1 MFEVHGED
9 QQQEQQLLKPRHA
22 ATAAPSM
29 TCIETLLTC
38 FSITGVQQWSS
49 SLVVVRSDSKPGAAA
64 ASCSTTTSLRH
75 RAMQIVKGIVS
86 ATLVAMATVLG
97 MYAVLGSEQNRAVMT
112 IWFNSGNITALRQ
125 QQQQLLLVPAASSP
139 AAAAAAAVVQEK
151 KDKVHDQ
158 ACAGKY
164 IYIYDLPELF
174 NTALFEDYCQGRTMW
189 HTMCSALVNK
199 GLGKPI
205 TAAAAVPRQLWYQT
219 DQFALEVIIHERM
232 KLYKCVTK
240 DRSLASAFYLPYY
253 IGLDIARNL
262 FTPHI
267 QVRDKL
273 SHQFVG
279 WLLAQPEWRRRG
291 GADHVFV
298 LGRVVWDFYRKEP
311 TNEWGVPLLHDPE
324 LKNMTKL
331 LIERD
336 PYSPTATMV
345 GIPYPTSFH
354 PETDEDVRAWQR
366 VVRESNR
373 DNLVSFAGAPRKAEF
388 HGQLRGT
395 LLKQCMNYSR
405 NCTLLDCSK
414 VSCPRYPQ
422 FVTGLFLRSVFCLQP
437 PGDSPTR
444 KGIFDCLIAGCIP
457 VFFSNDSAYDQYVW
471 HLPRNGRSYSVFISE
486 DQVQKDRCNVMEIVA
501 GISAKRVKAMQEA
514 IVDIIPGLVYAK
526 PGHRLVQFKDAF
538 DVIIDHLLAQSTSR
552 LQTQQGL
559 G

>member
-1 MFEVHGED
+1 MLILLPSFGGF
-9 QQQEQQLLKPRHA
+9 LLKK
-22 ATAAPSM
+22 
-29 TCIETLLTC
+29 TLQGFYNL
-38 FSITGVQQWSS
+38 SVE
-49 SLVVVRSDSKPGAAA
+49 
-64 ASCSTTTSLRH
+64 
-75 RAMQIVKGIVS
+75 
-86 ATLVAMATVLG
+86 
-97 MYAVLGSEQNRAVMT
+97 Y
-112 IWFNSGNITALRQ
+112 
-125 QQQQLLLVPAASSP
+125 SP
-139 AAAAAAAVVQEK
+139 K
-151 KDKVHDQ
+151 
-158 ACAGKY
+158 
-164 IYIYDLPELF
+164 
-174 NTALFEDYCQGRTMW
+174 
-189 HTMCSALVNK
+189 
-199 GLGKPI
+199 
-205 TAAAAVPRQLWYQT
+205 LWYQT

-232 KLYKCVTK
+232 KLYRCVTK

-279 WLLAQPEWRRRG
+279 WLLAQPEWRKRG

-311 TNEWGVPLLHDPE
+311 TNEWGVPLLKDPE
-324 LKNMTKL
+324 LNNMTKL

-336 PYSPTATMV
+336 PYSPTAKMV

-486 DQVQKDRCNVMEIVA
+486 DQVSLVPTISLSSSSRHPLLPTSFSANPNSIAANA
-501 GISAKRVKAMQEA
+501 G
-514 IVDIIPGLVYAK
+514 DILPRRNSLG
-526 PGHRLVQFKDAF
+526 
-538 DVIIDHLLAQSTSR
+538 
-552 LQTQQGL
+552 LQTLISGQSSHETRIRVFGEP
-559 G
+559 

>member
-1 MFEVHGED
+1 
-9 QQQEQQLLKPRHA
+9 LLILL
-22 ATAAPSM
+22 PSFGGFLL
-29 TCIETLLTC
+29 EKTLQGFYNL
-38 FSITGVQQWSS
+38 SVE
-49 SLVVVRSDSKPGAAA
+49 
-64 ASCSTTTSLRH
+64 
-75 RAMQIVKGIVS
+75 
-86 ATLVAMATVLG
+86 
-97 MYAVLGSEQNRAVMT
+97 Y
-112 IWFNSGNITALRQ
+112 
-125 QQQQLLLVPAASSP
+125 SP
-139 AAAAAAAVVQEK
+139 K
-151 KDKVHDQ
+151 
-158 ACAGKY
+158 
-164 IYIYDLPELF
+164 
-174 NTALFEDYCQGRTMW
+174 
-189 HTMCSALVNK
+189 
-199 GLGKPI
+199 
-205 TAAAAVPRQLWYQT
+205 LWYQT

-395 LLKQCMNYSR
+395 LLKQCMDYSR

-414 VSCPRYPQ
+414 VSCPRHPQ

-437 PGDSPTR
+437 PGD
-444 KGIFDCLIAGCIP
+444 
-457 VFFSNDSAYDQYVW
+457 VW

-486 DQVQKDRCNVMEIVA
+486 DQVSLVPI
-501 GISAKRVKAMQEA
+501 ISFSSSSAHTSPSPSFLLCKSQFRSSNAR
-514 IVDIIPGLVYAK
+514 DIFPGRNSLV
-526 PGHRLVQFKDAF
+526 
-538 DVIIDHLLAQSTSR
+538 
-552 LQTQQGL
+552 LQTLISGHSSQETRIRVFGAP
-559 G
+559 